1 MKRLSLAILILNFT
15 FITSYAQSVDSLRNK
30 ALYWA
35 ERGYYARSL
44 DMISQIPSD
53 SLCINDMRMHYDALS
68 NLGHEDSLE
77 YWADRILRQ
86 DPYCTPVIID
96 YTRRLNR
103 GLKTETGQVRN
114 SDRVIEICAQYKQR
128 DSTHILINR
137 QLADAYYNMGN
148 FDRALPELKRLVE
161 MGDTCFS
168 TLYTLGLTYQRMGDN
183 SSAYD
188 HLYHAYLKNDH
199 HAYCLFTLGIVCNKM
214 GLGGEALSYLDEAKK
229 LMIPDRR
236 TLYRLHRELADAF
249 QHKNEA
255 DFRLEELKECVKY
268 ANDDELPLLD
278 YEMGQ
283 CLVSLKQLD
292 KAQEHLQR
300 FLNATENREYNDKI
314 KYKRQSAQQA
324 LRMMMW

>member
-1 MKRLSLAILILNFT
+1 MKRLSLAILILSLSL
-15 FITSYAQSVDSLRNK
+15 ITSFAQSADSLRNK

-44 DMISQIPSD
+44 NIISKIPSD
-53 SLCINDMRMHYDALS
+53 SLNINDMRMHYDALS
-68 NLGHEDSLE
+68 NLGIEDSLE

-86 DPYCTPVIID
+86 DPYCIPVITD

-103 GLKTETGQVRN
+103 GIKTETGQVHN
-114 SDRVIEICAQYKQR
+114 SARVIEICTQYKQR
-128 DSTHILINR
+128 DSTHILVNR
-137 QLADAYYNMGN
+137 QLADAYYNIGN

-188 HLYHAYLKNDH
+188 NLYHAYLKNDH
-199 HAYCLFTLGIVCNKM
+199 HTYCLFMLGIVCNKM

-249 QHKNEA
+249 QQKNEA
-255 DFRLEELKECVKY
+255 DFRLEELQECVKF

-283 CLVSLKQLD
+283 CLVALKQLD
-292 KAQEHLQR
+292 KAQKHLQK
-300 FLNATENREYNDKI
+300 FLDATENREYNDKI
-314 KYKRQSAQQA
+314 KYKRQSAQQT

>member
-1 MKRLSLAILILNFT
+1 MRTLITLLFSIFTILPLS
-15 FITSYAQSVDSLRNK
+15 AQPVDSLRSK

-35 ERGYYARSL
+35 DRGYYARSL
-44 DMISQIPSD
+44 NSIRQIPTD
-53 SLCINDMRMHYDALS
+53 SLNIDDMRMHYDALS
-68 NLGHEDSLE
+68 NLGQEDSLGF
-77 YWADRILRQ
+77 WADKILKQ
-86 DPYCTPVIID
+86 DPYCTPIIID

-103 GLKTETGQVRN
+103 GIKTETGQEFN
-114 SDRVIEICAQYKQR
+114 TDKVIEICTQYKQR
-128 DSTHILINR
+128 DSTHILVNR
-137 QLADAYYNMGN
+137 QLAAAYYNIGN
-148 FDRALPELKRLVE
+148 YERALSELKRLTE

-168 TLYTLGLTYQRMGDN
+168 TLYTLGLTYQRMGNN

-199 HAYCLFTLGIVCNKM
+199 HPYCLFTLGIVCNKI

-229 LMIPDRR
+229 LLIPDRR
-236 TLYRLHRELADAF
+236 TLYRLHRELAEAF

-255 DFRLEELKECVKY
+255 DFRLEELQECVKY

-283 CLVSLKQLD
+283 CYLSLKQRD
-292 KAQEHLQR
+292 KAQEYLQK
-300 FLNATENREYNDKI
+300 FLDATENREYNESI
-314 KYKRQSAQQA
+314 KYKRQSAQQT

>member
-77 YWADRILRQ
+77 YWADKILRQ

-114 SDRVIEICAQYKQR
+114 SDRVIEMRSIQATRLYPHTYKPPVSRCLLQHGKFR
-128 DSTHILINR
+128 PR
-137 QLADAYYNMGN
+137 
-148 FDRALPELKRLVE
+148 
-161 MGDTCFS
+161 
-168 TLYTLGLTYQRMGDN
+168 
-183 SSAYD
+183 SA
-188 HLYHAYLKNDH
+188 
-199 HAYCLFTLGIVCNKM
+199 
-214 GLGGEALSYLDEAKK
+214 
-229 LMIPDRR
+229 
-236 TLYRLHRELADAF
+236 
-249 QHKNEA
+249 
-255 DFRLEELKECVKY
+255 
-268 ANDDELPLLD
+268 
-278 YEMGQ
+278 
-283 CLVSLKQLD
+283 
-292 KAQEHLQR
+292 
-300 FLNATENREYNDKI
+300 
-314 KYKRQSAQQA
+314 
-324 LRMMMW
+324 